1 MTGFEKVFHLL
12 KKDEKRTG
20 SDYTAT
26 VTRVDKGT
34 AYVQIAGAEITDT
47 PVSMSIDA
55 KPGDQVRVR
64 VNNGKGWLTGND
76 SRPPDNAAAEIE
88 AITETSQEQGQKL
101 KALEKLV
108 AKSMPASGT
117 NVSDAF
123 SFSGVQ
129 VFVQNVVKHGRRIFF
144 NIEVF
149 VYPIPT
155 GARFNIGTVS
165 GAFSPVDTLHFPGVV
180 TDGNFIPQGSA
191 ILSIE
196 GSTRQMK
203 VASSTASGGFLFF
216 EGSYE
221 I

>member
-12 KKDEKRTG
+12 KKEEKRTG

-26 VTRVDKGT
+26 VSRVSNGI

-64 VNNGKGWLTGND
+64 VNDGKAWLTGND
-76 SRPPDNAAAEIE
+76 TRPPDNKSAEID
-88 AITETSQEQGQKL
+88 AITEISKEQGQKL
-101 KALEKLV
+101 KELEKNV
-108 AKSMPASGT
+108 AKNMPAVGT
-117 NVSDAF
+117 SVADLFN
-123 SFSGVQ
+123 FSGVQ
-129 VFVQNVVKHGRRIFF
+129 IYARNAVKYGNRVFF

-149 VYPIPT
+149 ILPVPT
-155 GARFNIGTVS
+155 GSRFNIGTLG
-165 GAFSPVDTLHFPGVV
+165 GAIRPTEFTSFSGVV
-180 TDGNFIPQGSA
+180 TDVYCVPQGSA
-191 ILSIE
+191 ILTIDE
-196 GSTRQMK
+196 TGQMK
-203 VASSTASGGFLFF
+203 AASSTASGGFLFF